1 MWKTLAA
8 VLTGISLVAPVLA
21 SAAEKTDPVQGPTD
35 RTVHVMVLKGLLRHV
50 EGEMETNP
58 PVPFDY
64 WELHAGGRIYYLD
77 LRGNKLLELAER
89 LVDRPVVVT
98 GIPDPASP
106 ILGVNSLKLV
116 LRPILRVTSLK
127 LVLISA
133 SSPAVAEGEDT
144 KLSLTTDYLCER
156 IDVAKTPFGGHWL
169 RLNVT
174 LDNVGGGKGTSV
186 IDPNSQGFNHF
197 GDPKGVT
204 EIATFSVD
212 ITVEAVKVEDP
223 AQKGRRLYELK
234 GSELET
240 RLFLV
245 VSPRDAG
252 PSRLIVRGKDKDYVF
267 PLTGGVLGGVKGDG
281 ARRPLDSS
289 R

>member
-8 VLTGISLVAPVLA
+8 VLTGISLLAPVLA
-21 SAAEKTDPVQGPTD
+21 SGAEKTDPVQGPTD

-50 EGEMETNP
+50 EGEVETYP

-64 WELHAGGRIYYLD
+64 WEPHAGGRIYYPN
-77 LRGNKLLELAER
+77 LRGKKLLELAER
-89 LVDRPVVVT
+89 P
-98 GIPDPASP
+98 
-106 ILGVNSLKLV
+106 
-116 LRPILRVTSLK
+116 
-127 LVLISA
+127 
-133 SSPAVAEGEDT
+133 T
-144 KLSLTTDYLCER
+144 KLFLTTDYLSER
-156 IDVAKTPFGGHWL
+156 IDVAKTPLGGHWL

-174 LDNVGGGKGTSV
+174 LDNVGGGKGTLV
-186 IDPNSQGFNHF
+186 IDPNSQRFNHF
-197 GDPKGVT
+197 GDPKCAT

-212 ITVEAVKVEDP
+212 ITVEAVKMEDP

-245 VSPRDAG
+245 VSPLEAG
-252 PSRLIVRGKDKDYVF
+252 PSRLIVRGKDNYYVF
-267 PLTGGVLGGVKGDG
+267 PLQGEVLGGVKGDG
-281 ARRPLDSS
+281 PRRPPDSS